1 MAQEA
6 DEKAEASKKEARIE
20 LEKRADILRAL
31 IRHENEVTNHRTAW
45 LLVSQGILF
54 AAAAAFVKVHW
65 FPTIV
70 VGLIGVGIA
79 VSIGHSLRN
88 SFHSRQYF
96 KNSWLDLL
104 ALRGFKWEDFP
115 PLDGGFPDLKHYKWL
130 AAWKFIPR
138 ALMIGWGL
146 LLGYFAVAA
155 SGAI

>member
-6 DEKAEASKKEARIE
+6 DERAEASKKDAHSE

-54 AAAAAFVKVHW
+54 AAAATFVKVHW

-70 VGLIGVGIA
+70 VGLLGVAIA
-79 VSIGHSLRN
+79 VSIGHTLRN
-88 SFHSRQYF
+88 SFDSRQYF
-96 KNSWLDLL
+96 KNSWRDLL
-104 ALRGFKWEDFP
+104 ASRGFDWEDFP
-115 PLDGGFPDLKHYKWL
+115 PLNGGFPGLKHYKWL

-146 LLGYFAVAA
+146 LLGYFAFAA